1 MKVREA
7 AVTILQRV
15 DQGAYLNLTLNA
27 FLEKEKL
34 TRVDA
39 DFLTRLVY
47 AVESHRLYL
56 DYGLKQILETKKV
69 RNYEYRVLLVAYAQ
83 MLYFDKVPDY
93 AIINESV
100 AMVKNKRGKQA
111 AGFINA
117 LLHRLLEN
125 KEPSLDHLDKLEQ
138 WSIYYSHPLWLVKMF
153 TKQYGLDQ
161 TLDIL
166 KSNQEVP
173 LLCARVNTLKTTRE
187 ELLASY
193 PYLTAGKLAQNSV
206 FFPSGNIA
214 HHPLFREGKISV
226 QDEASQAVVEY
237 MGLKDGMKV
246 LDMCAAPGS
255 KTTHMASLM
264 HNTGTIHAYD
274 IYEHKIALIESNA
287 KRLGCS
293 NIVAKAYDATKLLDI
308 EEKESFDAILLDGPC
323 SGLGVLGRKPEI
335 RYHDSTIMDG
345 LLPLQAQLLKTAE
358 KLLKKGGIMVYSTC
372 TLNKKENQKNIEK
385 FVADC
390 PWMTLEKEQT
400 IFPMTF
406 HSDGFYM
413 AKLVKK

>member
-1 MKVREA
+1 MNVREA
-7 AVTILQRV
+7 AVVIIQRV

-27 FLEKEKL
+27 FLEKESFS
-34 TRVDA
+34 RVDA

-47 AVESHRLYL
+47 ALESHRLYL
-56 DYGLKQILETKKV
+56 DYGLKQVLQDKKV
-69 RNYEYRVLLVAYAQ
+69 RNFEYRVLLVAYTQ

-100 AMVKNKRGKQA
+100 TMVKNKRGKQA
-111 AGFINA
+111 AGFVNA
-117 LLHRLLEN
+117 LLHRILEHKKPN
-125 KEPSLDHLDKLEQ
+125 LDNLDKLQQ

-153 TKQYGLDQ
+153 AKQYGQDK
-161 TLDIL
+161 TLEIL

-173 LLCARVNTLKTTRE
+173 LLCARINTLKTTKE
-187 ELLASY
+187 EVLKSY
-193 PYLTAGKLAQNSV
+193 PYLSAGNLAQNSV
-206 FFPSGNIA
+206 IFPSGNIA
-214 HHPLFREGKISV
+214 HHPLFKEGKISV
-226 QDEASQAVVEY
+226 QDEASQVVVEY
-237 MGLKDGMKV
+237 LDVKEGMKV

-255 KTTHMASLM
+255 KTTHIAAMM

-274 IYEHKIALIESNA
+274 LYEHKIALIESNA

-293 NIVAKAYDATKLLDI
+293 NIVARAYDATKLLEI
-308 EEKESFDAILLDGPC
+308 EAEESFDAILLDGPC

-335 RYHDSTIMDG
+335 RYHDSSVMDE
-345 LLPLQAQLLKTAE
+345 LLPLQQQLLKTAE

-372 TLNKKENQKNIEK
+372 TLDKKENQKNIEK

-390 PWMTLEKEQT
+390 PWMILEKDQT
-400 IFPMTF
+400 IFPMDF